1 MQYLLLHF
9 GYAFLVLGLIL
20 EGDATL
26 VAAMI
31 LASAGAEYFSM
42 SWVVGIALGVTI
54 GGNELIYE
62 IGALGR
68 MRGLLANSQHRQR
81 VSRWLHNSRSGFLS
95 LLFSRFM
102 WGFRLMIPFAAGM
115 LRIKRRRFSVANAL
129 GGVIWVT
136 VLAYFG
142 VGIEQL
148 FELLHNDLL
157 RYQSHIAVALF
168 LVGIV
173 IGLATIPWQ
182 IVRRSR
188 KKQRV
193 AAALRLAKRRAV
205 LPPRVAAKPPAPAV
219 AAGWVQPREAAPPPP
234 PH

>member
-42 SWVVGIALGVTI
+42 RWVVGIALGVTI

-68 MRGLLANSQHRQR
+68 MRGLLANSKHRQR
-81 VSRWLHNSRSGFLS
+81 VSRWLHHSRSGFSS

-115 LRIKRRRFSVANAL
+115 LHIKRRRFSVANAI
-129 GGVIWVT
+129 GGAIWVT

-148 FELLHNDLL
+148 FELLHNDLQL
-157 RYQSHIAVALF
+157 YQSHIAVALF

-188 KKQRV
+188 N
-193 AAALRLAKRRAV
+193 KRRATAAQRLAQRRAA
-205 LPPRVAAKPPAPAV
+205 LPPRTAAKPPAPAV
-219 AAGWVQPREAAPPPP
+219 PAAWVQPRKAAPPPP
-234 PH
+234 PN